1 MTGPMNRRNCLQAIG
16 GGLASAAMTGSISG
30 EPLAAAEQS
39 PPDTD
44 TAPRKFTHRGYL
56 GWITDLAT
64 VPAANEAWPSM
75 RLDERLL
82 RDYSETFDV
91 MKHIGMNEISIW
103 GLYVSRS
110 WPVDI
115 PGKKPSVRG
124 SLAEGSMQAE
134 DAYCRYLPANM
145 CATISLESLVSSR
158 PGPAIYLRDR
168 LGQKQRAAYRRK
180 LVEISDQADK
190 LRNDVRRSRFDV
202 LKRCIQNTIR
212 DLDNLKTNQ

>member
-30 EPLAAAEQS
+30 EPLASAEQS
-39 PPDTD
+39 LPDTV

-64 VPAANEAWPSM
+64 VPAANDAWPSM

-91 MKHIGMNEISIW
+91 MERLGMNEISIW

-115 PGKKPSVRG
+115 PSSVSRERG
-124 SLAEGSMQAE
+124 AMVERLI
-134 DAYCRYLPANM
+134 DAAHQRGIRVLSGLGVYSWGFDRIIEANLQLSHGHRHAM
-145 CATISLESLVSSR
+145 CAHE
-158 PGPAIYLRDR
+158 PKA
-168 LGQKQRAAYRRK
+168 
-180 LVEISDQADK
+180 
-190 LRNDVRRSRFDV
+190 
-202 LKRCIQNTIR
+202 
-212 DLDNLKTNQ
+212 